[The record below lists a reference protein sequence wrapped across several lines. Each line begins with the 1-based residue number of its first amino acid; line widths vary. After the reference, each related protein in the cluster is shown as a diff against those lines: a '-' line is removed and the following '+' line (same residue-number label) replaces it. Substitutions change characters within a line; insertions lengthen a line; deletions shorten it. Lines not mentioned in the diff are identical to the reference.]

1 MSLLLALLHSLRVG
15 EAALFLASVAL
26 QTRLAVAAPC
36 GRPLVLTLRGGAR
49 RQHEQPK
56 ALKAAPPAP
65 DAAPDGDAPAHAAA
79 PAEQPQRADGAE
91 AGAGTGAPRPPLLA
105 PPPGP
110 QPAPPAAPPV
120 PAAPPARAPAP
131 GAPLSLPFVP
141 AVAAAR
147 ALAGAGAAA
156 AGSPAVAMAARAL
169 GGAVMHPA
177 LGAASA
183 LLLGVHLLAEGS
195 RWQLLPLYVATGART
210 HAHTRTR
217 IKCPT

>member
-26 QTRLAVAAPC
+26 QTRLAVAPQC
-36 GRPLVLTLRGGAR
+36 GRPIILTLRGGAR
-49 RQHEQPK
+49 RQQQQLAAPK
-56 ALKAAPPAP
+56 ALEAPPPAP
-65 DAAPDGDAPAHAAA
+65 DDASDGA
-79 PAEQPQRADGAE
+79 PAEAEAPRRADGAAAE
-91 AGAGTGAPRPPLLA
+91 LAGTGTPAPPLA
-105 PPPGP
+105 PP
-110 QPAPPAAPPV
+110 
-120 PAAPPARAPAP
+120 PAP
-131 GAPLSLPFVP
+131 GAPPAQPAGPHAAPQPQPARELQPGAPPPLPFVP
-141 AVAAAR
+141 AVAAVR

-156 AGSPAVAMAARAL
+156 ASSPAVAAAARVL

-210 HAHTRTR
+210 R
-217 IKCPT
+217 IVCSPAAEP